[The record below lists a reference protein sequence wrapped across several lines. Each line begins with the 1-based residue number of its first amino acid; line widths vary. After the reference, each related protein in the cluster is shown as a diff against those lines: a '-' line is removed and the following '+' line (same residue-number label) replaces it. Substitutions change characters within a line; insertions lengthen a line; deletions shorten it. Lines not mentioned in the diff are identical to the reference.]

1 MTMKRILR
9 TLSFTLTCAALP
21 VTAGA
26 ADAGEAAVARL
37 GELNGQALACRQ
49 MEASTKARNA
59 VIALAPKTREIGEL
73 FETATNRVFLSQP
86 SCPEGGRLTT
96 EVGAAVLQL
105 RLAYPSS
112 RHTEFEVPPASEIVT
127 RYLLQDHDGRT
138 VTDQDFRG
146 RFQLLTFGYTS
157 CPDVCPTTLAEMAAL
172 LKALGD
178 SAARVQPLFVSVDP
192 ERDTPAVLKG
202 YTGLFDKR
210 ILGLTGTPALVR
222 GVADNFKVRYEK
234 VREAGAPPE
243 SYTVDHSAGMIL
255 LGPDGR
261 FLARFAYAMP
271 IQELT
276 RRVDDYLRASP

>member
-1 MTMKRILR
+1 MKRILR